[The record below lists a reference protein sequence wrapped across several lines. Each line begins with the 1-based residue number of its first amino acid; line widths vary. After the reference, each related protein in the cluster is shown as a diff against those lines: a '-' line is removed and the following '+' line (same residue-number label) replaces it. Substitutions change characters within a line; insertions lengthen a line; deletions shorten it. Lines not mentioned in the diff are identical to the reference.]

1 MADTQS
7 TRKNEEIGVGA
18 LLLIWLGGFALGCLI
33 GTSGVAI
40 YAHFSPSDVNVK
52 PPGDEKAQ
60 AAVCYAPGCV
70 ATTEL
75 LQDNIN
81 PLVAPCHNFQ
91 EYVCGRHE
99 GPERSLL
106 RSELNDAEMRMAY
119 SVLAL
124 NQSVLGARRKAADL
138 LRTCEDQGLLKRNAA
153 TNRALLRNFMDH
165 LTLSLRPA
173 AYQTAVLTA
182 DRHLTL
188 HVELA
193 FTYALSGLFT
203 VRPSTPHT
211 IRVAADLPF
220 MQETNRHLH
229 SPDYFHA
236 LVVAYTGHED
246 LNLTTEGLN
255 LYIDVTLAVAAVT
268 RRQNLSPFTVV
279 KVRDV
284 ALHGVSA
291 DAFANAI
298 EESTPYARSADVEL
312 DAVVPEVVKSVW
324 QKWSVVDRY
333 LWTSWH
339 VLAQCALHTSWYVAS
354 KVDDR
359 VRTLACFRRV
369 SAVLGPPLAAVHLF
383 AEAGVQELVGG
394 MVRNLS
400 HCLTKNA
407 SQWVR
412 KFEAKP
418 VVGLAPSMNT
428 ESALDSYYESIPV
441 GDRRSF
447 LSDWQRVA
455 AVRSRRIAPQELH
468 VDAFQED
475 VSVYPDG
482 SVVVPALLL
491 KSRLVAVD
499 GPHSVYYG
507 GLGHTVARSMA
518 QRFMRPDAPDVLPC
532 AADKE
537 VSKAPDFRENLLA
550 YWCVRSVF
558 ASVTRGRTE
567 ERLPMMGVLDPP
579 PKLLLTMGCLKASPW
594 APARPDCTKKF
605 MFLVT
610 TTSAARSVVIY

>member
-119 SVLAL
+119 SVLSL

-153 TNRALLRNFMDH
+153 ANRALLRNFMDH

-255 LYIDVTLAVAAVT
+255 LYIDVTLAVAA
-268 RRQNLSPFTVV
+268 
-279 KVRDV
+279 
-284 ALHGVSA
+284 
-291 DAFANAI
+291 
-298 EESTPYARSADVEL
+298 
-312 DAVVPEVVKSVW
+312 
-324 QKWSVVDRY
+324 
-333 LWTSWH
+333 
-339 VLAQCALHTSWYVAS
+339 
-354 KVDDR
+354 VDDR

-475 VSVYPDG
+475 VSVFPDG

-605 MFLVT
+605 MFLVA
-610 TTSAARSVVIY
+610 TTSAARSVVIF